1 MKNHKQYKI
10 ILLFAFLCTSLTLSS
25 QTWIGPPILKIFTVP
40 QLEITDSLFLK
51 GIDSLIIKS
60 DCPVLKKQ
68 KGVFSMR
75 LKKQKGV
82 ESSFLILTEYLPST
96 INSVIGD
103 YGYFVFKGHLFLVSG
118 ENPNRIFTITPKKRK
133 FSYKEERVTPTKEF
147 PTWAILYK
155 KDSIVLSM
163 RDCW

>member
-1 MKNHKQYKI
+1 MKNYKQCKI
-10 ILLFAFLCTSLTLSS
+10 ILLVVFLCTYLTLIS
-25 QTWIGPPILKIFTVP
+25 QTWIGPPVLKAFTVA
-40 QLEITDSLFLK
+40 QLEIADSLFLK

-75 LKKQKGV
+75 LKKIEGV
-82 ESSFLILTEYLPST
+82 ENSFLILTEYLPST

-118 ENPNRIFTITPKKRK
+118 ENPNRMFTKTSNKRR
-133 FSYKEERVTPTKEF
+133 FSYKEERITPTQGF